1 MKTHRLIQITSV
13 LLVVLFGAQYVLGML
28 LNFYVDLDSV
38 DIAKGSFQDTL
49 DAGFYYAAGS
59 GGLLTMHW
67 LNASILLFL
76 ALTLIALGVARRAR
90 WAWGHGLVIVLTIMA
105 ASAGGA
111 AFIGY
116 HDDRLSMLMAI
127 AFPIAFGTALS
138 AAFLSFSR
146 RD

>member
-1 MKTHRLIQITSV
+1 MKARRSTQVVSV
-13 LLVVLFGAQYVLGML
+13 LLVVLFAAQYVLGML
-28 LNFYVDLDSV
+28 VNLYVDLDSV

-49 DAGFYYAAGS
+49 DAGFFYAAGS

-76 ALTLIALGVARRAR
+76 ALTLIALGVTRKAR
-90 WAWGHGLVIVLTIMA
+90 WLWGHGLAIMLTIMA

-116 HDDRLSMLMAI
+116 HDDRFSMLMAI

-138 AAFLSFSR
+138 AAFLSFYR
-146 RD
+146 HD